1 MILNQRGAHFA
12 SDSNIPDK
20 QTYANGMEQLESY
33 LNENSGIIEPKV
45 DNGDYS
51 NILMLYYFRNP
62 MNQVFFNE
70 SLILVAMHSF
80 GLEKEW
86 QQGVD
91 REQLI

>member
-1 MILNQRGAHFA
+1 
-12 SDSNIPDK
+12 
-20 QTYANGMEQLESY
+20 MEQLESY
-33 LNENSGIIEPKV
+33 LTENSGIIEPKV

-91 REQLI
+91 RD